1 MSSEAK
7 TKRKRGVPTAFGK
20 MIQHAMIDAG
30 HGSIEDFAKA
40 HTLTPSVIRD
50 VMFGKKP
57 IPRTWLAEGLPSFMR
72 EAAAKEHE
80 KAILADYKAL
90 GSMKHVTEEGQ
101 KS

>member
-1 MSSEAK
+1 MSETK

-20 MIQHAMIDAG
+20 LIQHAMIDAG
-30 HGSIEDFAKA
+30 YGSIEDFAKTHA
-40 HTLTPSVIRD
+40 LTPIVIRD

-57 IPRTWLAEGLPSFMR
+57 IPRSWLAEGLPSFMR

-90 GSMKHVTEEGQ
+90 ASMKPVIEEGL

>member
-1 MSSEAK
+1 MSEAK

-20 MIQHAMIDAG
+20 LIQHAMIDAG

-57 IPRTWLAEGLPSFMR
+57 IPRTWLAEGLPNFMR

-80 KAILADYKAL
+80 KAILADYTAL
-90 GSMKHVTEEGQ
+90 ASMKRSATNG
-101 KS
+101 